1 MKTHYGVL
9 KASESKEST
18 YTLRFE
24 GKPLGIVKAEGLSMS
39 RVTSTATDPAYVIID
54 KDLSGLHC
62 RHEFALVKISSPT
75 AAKLSDNFGECMELR
90 GAKLIEGGVTIFLQ
104 TPFIE
109 GQQSENEAWSWKNDV
124 MKKTVA
130 STTSASGDFRQYIN
144 SKYGFSIDYPSS
156 FIAQGESDAGDGL
169 IFTSPT
175 NDATLMATSSFC
187 YESFNSPAKFID
199 EYKQEEKAGK
209 LAISYIRSTKKF
221 AVVSEP
227 RGRGS
232 FMPNWLWMART
243 ALNSS
248 SNMSAPARRC
258 MTPSPPASPH
268 LSS

>member
-1 MKTHYGVL
+1 
-9 KASESKEST
+9 
-18 YTLRFE
+18 
-24 GKPLGIVKAEGLSMS
+24 
-39 RVTSTATDPAYVIID
+39 
-54 KDLSGLHC
+54 
-62 RHEFALVKISSPT
+62 
-75 AAKLSDNFGECMELR
+75 MELR